1 MRVCILG
8 AGGLGSIIGGH
19 LARGGAD
26 VTLIARPA
34 HAEAV
39 NKSGLKLTG
48 IHGEH
53 QITGIKGVAN
63 ADQAEGDFDYLFLGV
78 KSKDTKTILQEN
90 ASLKGRVATACSFQ
104 NNVVKEKDLSDFF
117 GPEHVIGFSTIEAG
131 HLEAPG
137 HAVHNFSIPNA
148 SYFGEMDG
156 TITPRVEAIVE
167 AFNNASM
174 PAKAMTNM
182 PQVIWEKV
190 CQIANAASWSVSTL
204 AGNPELAMGE
214 GMCIQEGAE
223 HYVQVAREFISVL
236 KALGYPPQNF
246 FAPVSQLKELDSGS
260 FEDAVQTVV
269 TIGKG
274 MLKQGF
280 KSRPSMM
287 MDVIRGRK
295 TEVDH
300 TILPFIEKAD
310 ELGIEVPTLRAVYRI
325 IKVLDYYLK

>member
-19 LARGGAD
+19 LARKGAD
-26 VTLIARPA
+26 VTLVARPA

-39 NKSGLKLTG
+39 TNNGLKLTG

-53 QITGIKGVAN
+53 QIKNITAVSN
-63 ADQAEGDFDYLFLGV
+63 AEQSKGDFDYLFLGV
-78 KSKDTKTILQEN
+78 KSKDTETILAEN
-90 ASLKGRVATACSFQ
+90 SSLKGRVATACSFQ
-104 NNVVKEKDLSDFF
+104 NNVVKEQVLGDFF
-117 GPEHVIGFSTIEAG
+117 GPEQVIGFATIEAG
-131 HLEAPG
+131 HLEGPG

-156 TITPRVEAIVE
+156 SVTPRVEAIVA
-167 AFNNASM
+167 AFNNADM
-174 PAKAMTNM
+174 PAKAMTNI

-204 AGNPELAMGE
+204 AGNKELAMGE
-214 GMCIQEGAE
+214 GMCVREGAE

-246 FAPVSQLKELDSGS
+246 FAPVSQLKELDSGG
-260 FEDAVQTVV
+260 FEEAVQTVMK
-269 TIGKG
+269 IGQG
-274 MLKQGF
+274 MLQQGY

-287 MDVIRGRK
+287 VDVIRGRK

-300 TILPFIEKAD
+300 TVWPFIEKAD
-310 ELGIEVPTLRAVYRI
+310 EMDNEVPSLRAV
-325 IKVLDYYLK
+325 